1 LALVKQGSTSMGDLA
16 AKRMTLAEFLVWDDG
31 TDTRYEL
38 VGGEPRAMAPA
49 YPRHGLIQRN
59 AGRVIEARI
68 GLGGSCRVYDQA
80 GVVLSVLGDDRY
92 YVPDLVMS
100 CEALGDELFL
110 QEPKLIVEVLSPS
123 TGRDD
128 KAVKVPHY
136 CALPTVEEV
145 WLIDSQTALVFV
157 WQKRS
162 GQWIGSLPLQLG
174 QRFSSELLG
183 GEIAV
188 DDLFLGTGLDAP
200 DAQPS
205 SGQS

>member
-1 LALVKQGSTSMGDLA
+1 MGDLA
-16 AKRMTLAEFLVWDDG
+16 ERRMTLAEFLAWEDG

-38 VGGEPRAMAPA
+38 IKGAPRAMAPA

-59 AGRVIEARI
+59 AGDVILDRI
-68 GLGGSCRVYDQA
+68 GRGKPCRVYDNS

-92 YVPDLVMS
+92 YVPDLTMS
-100 CEALGDELFL
+100 CEALGDDLYL
-110 QEPKLIVEVLSPS
+110 REPRLIVEVLSPS

-145 WLIDSQTALVFV
+145 WLIDSQRALVLV
-157 WQKRS
+157 WQRRN
-162 GQWIGSLPLQLG
+162 GQWIGSLPLQPG
-174 QRFSSELLG
+174 QSFTSDLPA
-183 GEIAV
+183 GEIAI
-188 DDLFLGTGLDAP
+188 DDLFLGTGLDSP
-200 DAQPS
+200 TAQPS